1 MKLLGI
7 GDNVLDDYRWRQELY
22 PGGNSVNVPV
32 LARRYDGSTAAYI
45 GVLADDGAGLHF
57 ASALREEGVDISRV
71 RVMHGISARNY
82 IELDEAGDRHFVGNN
97 GRETAQYQALLCLT
111 PGDYAM
117 MEQYDL
123 AHTSI
128 HSWLDAYHPAIS
140 RRVPLSLDFSGEY
153 DRVNI
158 AQLCPL
164 LRFAFFSGG
173 AASEEEVRALAR
185 TALDAGARTVV
196 VTMGVRGSYLLEQ
209 GREHRQEC
217 VRTDV
222 VDALGA
228 GDAFIAAFLAEYH
241 AGGGDLADAAQKASV
256 FAAQCCGH
264 YGAFGH
270 AMPHPDRC
278 AGEQADFCL

>member
-209 GREHRQEC
+209 GREHRD
-217 VRTDV
+217 RKSV
-222 VDALGA
+222 V
-228 GDAFIAAFLAEYH
+228 
-241 AGGGDLADAAQKASV
+241 
-256 FAAQCCGH
+256 
-264 YGAFGH
+264 
-270 AMPHPDRC
+270 
-278 AGEQADFCL
+278 

>member
-117 MEQYDL
+117 MDS
-123 AHTSI
+123 TT
-128 HSWLDAYHPAIS
+128 WRTPAS
-140 RRVPLSLDFSGEY
+140 TAGWMPTTRPSAAGCRSLWTF
-153 DRVNI
+153 
-158 AQLCPL
+158 P
-164 LRFAFFSGG
+164 
-173 AASEEEVRALAR
+173 AS
-185 TALDAGARTVV
+185 TTG
-196 VTMGVRGSYLLEQ
+196 
-209 GREHRQEC
+209 
-217 VRTDV
+217 
-222 VDALGA
+222 
-228 GDAFIAAFLAEYH
+228 
-241 AGGGDLADAAQKASV
+241 
-256 FAAQCCGH
+256 
-264 YGAFGH
+264 
-270 AMPHPDRC
+270 
-278 AGEQADFCL
+278 

>member
-71 RVMHGISARNY
+71 RVMHGVSARNY

-158 AQLCPL
+158 SQLCPL
-164 LRFAFFSGG
+164 PPSAFASCCS
-173 AASEEEVRALAR
+173 ASE
-185 TALDAGARTVV
+185 
-196 VTMGVRGSYLLEQ
+196 Q
-209 GREHRQEC
+209 
-217 VRTDV
+217 
-222 VDALGA
+222 
-228 GDAFIAAFLAEYH
+228 
-241 AGGGDLADAAQKASV
+241 
-256 FAAQCCGH
+256 
-264 YGAFGH
+264 
-270 AMPHPDRC
+270 
-278 AGEQADFCL
+278 

>member
-71 RVMHGISARNY
+71 RVMHGVSARNY

-217 VRTDV
+217 VRADV

-241 AGGGDLADAAQKASV
+241 AGRSAEGERICRAVLRPLRRVRPRHAASGQVRRGAGGSL
-256 FAAQCCGH
+256 FII
-264 YGAFGH
+264 
-270 AMPHPDRC
+270 
-278 AGEQADFCL
+278 

>member
-1 MKLLGI
+1 MRWDTLFPRAGTWGWKNTDEAAWHRRQRAGRLPLLAGA
-7 GDNVLDDYRWRQELY
+7 V
-22 PGGNSVNVPV
+22 PGGQQRQC
-32 LARRYDGSTAAYI
+32 ARAGRRYDGSTAAYI

-164 LRFAFFSGG
+164 LRFAFFSGRRPPARKRCG
-173 AASEEEVRALAR
+173 AGPHCAGRRSAHGRGDDGRARFLS
-185 TALDAGARTVV
+185 AGA
-196 VTMGVRGSYLLEQ
+196 
-209 GREHRQEC
+209 
-217 VRTDV
+217 
-222 VDALGA
+222 GA
-228 GDAFIAAFLAEYH
+228 
-241 AGGGDLADAAQKASV
+241 
-256 FAAQCCGH
+256 
-264 YGAFGH
+264 
-270 AMPHPDRC
+270 
-278 AGEQADFCL
+278 